1 MRAENTLLS
10 DDIQDFVRSDEAA
23 RMLSSGI
30 VKSPFPD
37 VSPSALSVQIK
48 GFLKSKNK
56 LPRLSSVRGILYP
69 KGISMEQCSGQAAS
83 FYKASIA
90 PHGALGV
97 DITGGFGVDA
107 MALSR
112 NFSHF
117 RYFETD
123 RELAAVAAHNFAV
136 MGLDNITAAC
146 ADGVAEVAGGTD
158 NYDFIFADPARR
170 DTNSSRVYRIEDC
183 TPDIVSCSTGLLEKS
198 PVLMVKLS
206 PMLDIHSALASL
218 PHTREVHT
226 VGVRGEVRELLFV
239 ISSGYEGP
247 AELFSADFAY
257 EQDESPFVFKGVYGQ
272 KDEVFF
278 SGYEKY
284 VYDVSATLRKS
295 GLADAYAVSLGLRK
309 LHPHTWLYTSDVL
322 YDGFCGRV
330 FRVEAPVGKKDLKK
344 LLPDSRASVISRNYP
359 ATAESLR
366 RSFGLKDSA
375 DMFLIA
381 FRDINNK
388 NIVLLS
394 TRQKFS

>member
-1 MRAENTLLS
+1 MGAENTLLS

-37 VSPSALSVQIK
+37 VSPSALSIQIK

-56 LPRLSSVRGILYP
+56 LPRLSSVRDILYP

-112 NFSHF
+112 NFSRF

-146 ADGVAEVAGGTD
+146 ADGVAEVTGGTD

-239 ISSGYEGP
+239 ISRG
-247 AELFSADFAY
+247 
-257 EQDESPFVFKGVYGQ
+257 
-272 KDEVFF
+272 
-278 SGYEKY
+278 
-284 VYDVSATLRKS
+284 
-295 GLADAYAVSLGLRK
+295 
-309 LHPHTWLYTSDVL
+309 
-322 YDGFCGRV
+322 YDGLQNCFLRISRTSRTSLRS
-330 FRVEAPVGKKDLKK
+330 FSKAFTGKKTRYFFPDMKSTFTTYRRPCASRDWPTLMPYRSALGNYTLTHGFIRRMSCTTGFAGVCSAWRP
-344 LLPDSRASVISRNYP
+344 LLA
-359 ATAESLR
+359 R
-366 RSFGLKDSA
+366 R
-375 DMFLIA
+375 
-381 FRDINNK
+381 
-388 NIVLLS
+388 
-394 TRQKFS
+394 T

>member
-37 VSPSALSVQIK
+37 VSPSALSIQIK

-112 NFSHF
+112 NFSRF

-170 DTNSSRVYRIEDC
+170 
-183 TPDIVSCSTGLLEKS
+183 G
-198 PVLMVKLS
+198 
-206 PMLDIHSALASL
+206 
-218 PHTREVHT
+218 
-226 VGVRGEVRELLFV
+226 
-239 ISSGYEGP
+239 
-247 AELFSADFAY
+247 
-257 EQDESPFVFKGVYGQ
+257 
-272 KDEVFF
+272 
-278 SGYEKY
+278 
-284 VYDVSATLRKS
+284 
-295 GLADAYAVSLGLRK
+295 
-309 LHPHTWLYTSDVL
+309 
-322 YDGFCGRV
+322 
-330 FRVEAPVGKKDLKK
+330 
-344 LLPDSRASVISRNYP
+344 
-359 ATAESLR
+359 
-366 RSFGLKDSA
+366 
-375 DMFLIA
+375 
-381 FRDINNK
+381 
-388 NIVLLS
+388 
-394 TRQKFS
+394 